1 MPTYRKP
8 VTKSLDPYKTQPL
21 PTKKPIAVYYRQ
33 SSEGQVGNIS
43 TTMQTVDMVEH
54 LVRQGWH
61 QDSVLMIDSDAGVSG
76 TKKIR
81 ERKGLS
87 EVFDLILDQKIGVV
101 AAQDVDRFFRDMAQ
115 IETNIFIDACRENNV
130 LVLTP
135 SFVYDFAHP
144 SQGRY
149 HIQMFREQV
158 QRAADFL
165 EYHIKGRLLPARH
178 RQMKSGQ
185 WGGSVTLLGYM
196 VDTRPEL
203 SNGNPNPDYHR
214 YTPYEPH
221 ARVVLAW
228 FELFKQHQGNLKR
241 TWEHIEKYGPFIPE
255 LGKGSL
261 PPGFAIHSTIRTRSR
276 FTSELLV
283 QMDSLQSILCN
294 ATYIGYW
301 AFQQVVVKKHNH
313 EAIVPYDLFMCAF
326 NKLSPV
332 DLNGD
337 PNPEYQPYRSM
348 TRHDKSK
355 RPIEPPTYTGAVFS
369 SDIPV
374 LPMKRMT
381 TQYNQQFPA
390 YYYYLRDN
398 YKQNYL
404 TAACDLV
411 DKTVDGVLMERLKAT
426 TLDDDLWQSALES
439 TQKSTHKEVR
449 RLENAIR
456 AAERAQAAIVD
467 NLKIVSLP
475 ELIRQME
482 MSYATHGRDI
492 ERWRQ
497 ELTELQQDN
506 RHRRVLVGA
515 RPVLEMVIA
524 RWSDVPCVSRRE
536 LFDALALRIE
546 VSKVDMLYRRIVV
559 CWRDGT
565 ESGVIVAQQRPN
577 ISWSPADLQRLQT
590 MVENSADQVDILKAF
605 AGMKWRSIQN
615 RYAYRFGS
623 GRWFAGYQGQRKYGP
638 NVRWQDTEEY
648 RQEQLAQNP
657 TSGVLSS
664 RFPANASLRRPTS
677 HTADRRRAR

>member
-1 MPTYRKP
+1 MPIYRKAK
-8 VTKSLDPYKTQPL
+8 TEQIDPYKAQEL
-21 PTKKPIAVYYRQ
+21 PFGRPIAVYYRQ
-33 SSEGQVGNIS
+33 STEGQIGNIS
-43 TTMQTVDMVEH
+43 TTLQTVDMVEH
-54 LVRQGWH
+54 LMRQGW
-61 QDSVLMIDSDAGVSG
+61 QREQIIMIDSDAGVSG

-81 ERKGLS
+81 EREGLS
-87 EVFDLILDQKIGVV
+87 EVFDLIQGKQIGVV

-115 IETNIFIDACRENNV
+115 IETNIFIDACRQNNV

-135 SFVYDFAHP
+135 TFIYDFAHP
-144 SQGRY
+144 MQGRY
-149 HIQMFREQV
+149 HMQAFREHA
-158 QRAADFL
+158 QRAADFI
-165 EYHIKGRLLPARH
+165 EYHLKGKLLPARH

-196 VDTRPEL
+196 VDTREEL
-203 SNGNPNPDYHR
+203 SDGTANPDYHR

-241 TWEHIEKYGPFIPE
+241 TWEHIEKHGPFIPE
-255 LGKGSL
+255 LGKGAL
-261 PPGFAIHSTIRTRSR
+261 PAGFAIHTTIRTRSR
-276 FTSELLV
+276 FTGDLLV
-283 QMDSLQSILCN
+283 QMESLQSILCN

-301 AFQQVVVKKHNH
+301 AFHQAVVKKHNH
-313 EAIVPYDLFMCAF
+313 EAIVPYDLFMYAF

-348 TRHDKSK
+348 TRHDKSE

-369 SDIPV
+369 SDIPD
-374 LPMKRMT
+374 LPTKRMI
-381 TQYNQQFPA
+381 TQYSQDSPA

-398 YKQNYL
+398 YKKNYL

-411 DKTVDGVLMERLKAT
+411 DRTVDEMLVERLKAT
-426 TLDDDLWQSALES
+426 TLDDELWQSALES
-439 TQKSTHKEVR
+439 TQKSTHKDVR
-449 RLENAIR
+449 RIENSIR
-456 AAERAQAAIVD
+456 AAEQAQAAIVD

-475 ELIRQME
+475 ELIKQME
-482 MSYATHGRDI
+482 ASYATHGRDI
-492 ERWRQ
+492 ERWRA

-506 RHRRVLVGA
+506 RHRRVLIGA

-524 RWSDVPCVSRRE
+524 RWNDVPRVSRRE

-546 VSKVDMLYRRIVV
+546 VSKVDLLYRRIIVY
-559 CWRDGT
+559 WRDGT
-565 ESGVIVAQQRPN
+565 ESSVVVAHQRPTM
-577 ISWSPADLQRLQT
+577 SWSPTDLQRLQT

-623 GRWFAGYQGQRKYGP
+623 GRWFAGYKGQRKYGA

-657 TSGVLSS
+657 ASPVLSS
-664 RFPANASLRRPTS
+664 RCPAVASPTRPTS
-677 HTADRRRAR
+677 HTVDRRRAR